1 MHLEVFRIVSKWKLS
16 FKVKPG
22 FPILSNTKAL
32 HTKILYLAL
41 FINFNMDHVMS
52 PVMEEISDTM
62 VAQMVQ
68 NSIFIFTGIFIFKDI
83 FIFSDIVIFR
93 EIFIFSEIVIF
104 RDISGTHLRFSG
116 GSGPN
121 FRKGVNQYK
130 INKKRI

>member
-1 MHLEVFRIVSKWKLS
+1 
-16 FKVKPG
+16 
-22 FPILSNTKAL
+22 
-32 HTKILYLAL
+32 
-41 FINFNMDHVMS
+41 
-52 PVMEEISDTM
+52 M

-104 RDISGTHLRFSG
+104 RDISGTDLRFSG

-121 FRKGVNQYK
+121 FRKGANQYK